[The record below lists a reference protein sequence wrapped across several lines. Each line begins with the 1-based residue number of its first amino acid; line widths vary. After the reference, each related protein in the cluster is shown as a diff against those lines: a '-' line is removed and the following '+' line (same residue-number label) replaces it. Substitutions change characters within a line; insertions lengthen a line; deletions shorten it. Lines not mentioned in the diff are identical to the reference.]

1 MHAKKIRLSDEE
13 LEQLEDLAGAG
24 YSLEQIAM
32 YLDVPKS
39 DFIAEYFDLDSLIH
53 YHYQRG
59 VLKVDAE
66 AGMKLAENAK
76 SGNITAH
83 QQLEKIRWAQY
94 VAREKKRII
103 YSQETPGL

>member
-1 MHAKKIRLSDEE
+1 MHAIKIRLAQEE
-13 LEQLEDLAGAG
+13 LEQLETLAGAG

-32 YLDVPKS
+32 FLDVSKS
-39 DFIAEYFDLDSLIH
+39 DFIAEYFDLESLVH

-59 VLKVDAE
+59 ILMVDAE

-83 QQLEKIRWAQY
+83 QQLVNIRRAQY

-103 YSQETPGL
+103 YGQETP